1 MMEIKVNVDEA
12 LTILQAVGELAGS
25 FQKEAVDSTE
35 GLDMLLAETG
45 EVEEIEDKLSIYFQA
60 LSQMEQQFQTL
71 VQEYEN
77 VDRDLAGKMR

>member
-1 MMEIKVNVDEA
+1 MEIKVNVEEA
-12 LTILQAVGELAGS
+12 LVILQAVGELAGS

-35 GLDMLLAETG
+35 GLDMLLVETG
-45 EVEEIEDKLSIYFQA
+45 EVEEIEDKLSMYFQA

-77 VDRDLAGKMR
+77 VDHELAGKMR